1 MKILRKILEDAKDK
15 IIELNGKR
23 ICNQTSNSCGCCNGD
38 YSLISLEEKKEIIEF
53 LNKNDEIKQKI
64 LKNKL
69 EEKVCYFHDKKLG
82 KCLIFNLRPICCRY
96 ISYKIYEKE
105 DCFKTCSP
113 LNPCKKEGSTVIKI
127 EKKDVVK
134 EEYPLKSYEINEK
147 KYYFI
152 DDKLILEYQE
162 YKNKQNIKLSTVV
175 NEIKK

>member
-1 MKILRKILEDAKDK
+1 MKILRKILEDVKDK